1 MIFGG
6 SRIAAF
12 ALMALIWG
20 LTVAA
25 MKLAPRPCRRSSFAT
40 VRFLLA
46 GLCFLMIALARGL
59 PLRAPR
65 FGRIV
70 VASLLITTG
79 CYAFVFW
86 GVANAPTGISAIVNL
101 ALMPIF
107 LVAIGA
113 VYGQERIT
121 RRRAGAIGL
130 GILGLV
136 LLFSGGRARPRA
148 ARGRRSASPRS
159 RSEPCAM
166 PGAR

>member
-6 SRIAAF
+6 SATRIAAF

-20 LTVAA
+20 VTWLP
-25 MKLAPRPCRRSSFAT
+25 MKLAAEVVPPIFLAA

-46 GLCFLMIALARGL
+46 GLCFLAIALARGL

-86 GVANAPTGISAIVNL
+86 GVANAPTDISVIVNL
-101 ALMPIF
+101 ALMPPR
-107 LVAIGA
+107 GD
-113 VYGQERIT
+113 R
-121 RRRAGAIGL
+121 GL
-130 GILGLV
+130 
-136 LLFSGGRARPRA
+136 
-148 ARGRRSASPRS
+148 
-159 RSEPCAM
+159 
-166 PGAR
+166 